1 MKNLRILIADDE
13 SLRLMSL
20 HAQLEKLG
28 HRIVGEASDGSTA
41 VQLAREFKP
50 DLAILDIKMPE
61 KDGIDAA
68 QEMMKER
75 PLPIILLT
83 AYSEKD
89 LAQRAAEA
97 HVSAYL
103 MKPIS
108 EDDLLPAIALAMSR
122 FAEFQEL
129 KQEANDLR
137 EALETRKLVE
147 RAKGILMRRLN
158 LSEEEAF
165 NRLQRRSMNENKKM
179 GEIAQAIIMAD
190 EML

>member
-1 MKNLRILIADDE
+1 MNTLRILIADDE

-20 HAQLEKLG
+20 RTQLEQLG
-28 HRIVGEASDGSTA
+28 HRVIAEASDGRQA
-41 VQLAREFKP
+41 VSLVRDLRP

-61 KDGIDAA
+61 LDGIDAA

-83 AYSEKD
+83 AYSERD
-89 LAQRAAEA
+89 LAERAANV
-97 HVSAYL
+97 HISAYL
-103 MKPIS
+103 MKPVS
-108 EDDLLPAIALAMSR
+108 ENDLLPAIALAMAR

-129 KQEANDLR
+129 KHEADDLR
-137 EALETRKLVE
+137 EALETRKVVE

-158 LSEEEAF
+158 LPEDEAF
-165 NRLQRRSMNENKKM
+165 RRLQKQSQSENKKL
-179 GEIAQAIIMAD
+179 GEIARAVVTAD